1 MIDVLGDDGREKT
14 LRGPGPRGGVGDL
27 GPQVARQVGVDHG
40 DLGAEAARVQR
51 IEGRLDLVLHR
62 EEDEHS
68 TSPGTSGCVMRIYN
82 VITAAAST

>member
-62 EEDEHS
+62 EEDDAHVLES
-68 TSPGTSGCVMRIYN
+68 SYLRVRSSGLG
-82 VITAAAST
+82 